1 MTIRRVIGY
10 RDFKSKGITY
20 TRQHISKLVKEK
32 KFPAPFKPNGS
43 GRGQNAWFEDE
54 IDQHFEACAAKSHI
68 ESKAQS
74 KTEHHVR

>member
-1 MTIRRVIGY
+1 MRRLIGY

-43 GRGQNAWFEDE
+43 ERGQNAWFEHA
-54 IDQHFEACAAKSHI
+54 IDQHLEACERKTVANAA
-68 ESKAQS
+68 
-74 KTEHHVR
+74 